1 MNLHKKNRSLSKC
14 IGILLFSFCRLRT
27 QSKARADFTACSIV
41 FVHGLQG
48 HPKRTW
54 TKHIGYESS
63 RSEQTGTYKRGWRQR
78 MGIRPK
84 EGAGNESIEKR
95 SSEVFWP
102 ADLLPRDCP
111 NARILTFGYDSAVAN
126 FFGDAVSQNN
136 VSAHAKDL
144 LFALTRHRKT
154 CVSPI
159 AHRLICHALSHGFV
173 FSEITSLAAIST
185 SDTRCTLTWWYVSRI
200 FVSILYISMS

>member
-1 MNLHKKNRSLSKC
+1 MYWYSF
-14 IGILLFSFCRLRT
+14 ILFSYCGLRT
-27 QSKARADFTACSIV
+27 QGKARADFTAFSIV

-54 TKHIGYESS
+54 TKHTGYESDK
-63 RSEQTGTYKRGWRQR
+63 SEQTGTYKRGWRQR
-78 MGIRPK
+78 MSIRPK
-84 EGAGNESIEKR
+84 EGAGNEQPIKKR

-136 VSAHAKDL
+136 VSAHAKDM
-144 LFALTRHRKT
+144 LFALTRHRKI
-154 CVSPI
+154 CVSTASYLPCI
-159 AHRLICHALSHGFV
+159 EPRLF

-185 SDTRCTLTWWYVSRI
+185 SNTRCTLTWWYVSRI
-200 FVSILYISMS
+200 FISILYTSMS

>member
-1 MNLHKKNRSLSKC
+1 MYWYSF
-14 IGILLFSFCRLRT
+14 ILFSYCGLRT
-27 QSKARADFTACSIV
+27 QSKARADFTAFSIV

-63 RSEQTGTYKRGWRQR
+63 KSEQTGIYKRRWRQR
-78 MGIRPK
+78 LSIRPK
-84 EGAGNESIEKR
+84 EGAGNEHLIEKR

-111 NARILTFGYDSAVAN
+111 SARILTFGYESAVAN

-144 LFALTRHRKT
+144 LFALTRHRKP

-159 AHRLICHALSHGFV
+159 AHCLTRHALSHV
-173 FSEITSLAAIST
+173 FFFREITSLAAIST
-185 SDTRCTLTWWYVSRI
+185 SNTRCTLTWWYVSRI
-200 FVSILYISMS
+200 FISILYISMS

>member
-1 MNLHKKNRSLSKC
+1 
-14 IGILLFSFCRLRT
+14 
-27 QSKARADFTACSIV
+27 
-41 FVHGLQG
+41 
-48 HPKRTW
+48 
-54 TKHIGYESS
+54 
-63 RSEQTGTYKRGWRQR
+63 

-84 EGAGNESIEKR
+84 EGAGNEQSIEKR

-111 NARILTFGYDSAVAN
+111 NARILTFGYDSAIAN

-159 AHRLICHALSHGFV
+159 AHRLICHALSHGGF
-173 FSEITSLAAIST
+173 FHRDNISC
-185 SDTRCTLTWWYVSRI
+185 SDLD
-200 FVSILYISMS
+200 L

>member
-1 MNLHKKNRSLSKC
+1 MYWYTF
-14 IGILLFSFCRLRT
+14 ILLSFYRLRT
-27 QSKARADFTACSIV
+27 QSEARADFTACSIV

-54 TKHIGYESS
+54 TKHMGYESS
-63 RSEQTGTYKRGWRQR
+63 KSEQTGTYKRGWRQR

-84 EGAGNESIEKR
+84 EGAGNEQSIEKR

-111 NARILTFGYDSAVAN
+111 NARILTFGYDSAITN
-126 FFGDAVSQNN
+126 FFRDAVSQNN

-154 CVSPI
+154 SVSPI
-159 AHRLICHALSHGFV
+159 AHRLICHALSPEFF
-173 FSEITSLAAIST
+173 FSSA
-185 SDTRCTLTWWYVSRI
+185 R
-200 FVSILYISMS
+200 